1 MSSPDEPDEISTARI
16 MLLALGPMMV
26 SALVT
31 FQVAFNLPREYAAPI
46 ALAGGV
52 VALVSLVVAQVPKSF
67 GGRVALFHLCLG
79 ATALSGF
86 VAWRFHWWAAMG
98 AGSGV
103 ALVLS
108 FVLAIITDRSQA
120 SHPPS
125 R

>member
-1 MSSPDEPDEISTARI
+1 VSSPDEPDEIPTARI
-16 MLLALGPMMV
+16 MLLALGPMVV
-26 SALVT
+26 SAAVTLLVG
-31 FQVAFNLPREYAAPI
+31 FNVPREYAAPI

-52 VALVSLVVAQVPKSF
+52 VALVSLVVAQVPKGF

-98 AGSGV
+98 AGIGV
-103 ALVLS
+103 AFVLNA
-108 FVLAIITDRSQA
+108 VLAIITDRLQA
-120 SHPPS
+120 AHPPS